1 MKVVVITGSN
11 RGIGFGLAQ
20 AFLVRGCAVVIAG
33 RKQASVAK
41 AVETLEAAN
50 PACQVLGVECDV
62 TDYGQMQ
69 QLWEQAIARF
79 GQVDIWINNA
89 GISGPSQPL
98 WAQTPETAHAVINTN
113 LVGVIYGTQ
122 VAMQGMLQQ
131 GFGAIYSMEGLGSD
145 GRMRAGLTLYGMS
158 KCGLKYFND
167 AVAKEAKGTPILI
180 GALQPGMVAT
190 DFILE
195 PYRGKPE
202 EWQKVKKIFNVIADR
217 VETVTPW
224 LVDKMLANQR
234 SGVRFT
240 WSSTLRLLGKFAVA
254 LLGKRDIFA
263 DIEM

>member
-1 MKVVVITGSN
+1 
-11 RGIGFGLAQ
+11 
-20 AFLVRGCAVVIAG
+20 
-33 RKQASVAK
+33 
-41 AVETLEAAN
+41 
-50 PACQVLGVECDV
+50 
-62 TDYGQMQ
+62 
-69 QLWEQAIARF
+69 
-79 GQVDIWINNA
+79 
-89 GISGPSQPL
+89 
-98 WAQTPETAHAVINTN
+98 
-113 LVGVIYGTQ
+113 
-122 VAMQGMLQQ
+122 
-131 GFGAIYSMEGLGSD
+131 
-145 GRMRAGLTLYGMS
+145 MRAGLTLYGMS

-167 AVAKEAKGTPILI
+167 AVAKEANGTPIVI

-224 LVDKMLANQR
+224 LADKMLANQR

-240 WSSTLRLLGKFAVA
+240 WSSNLRLLGKFAVA